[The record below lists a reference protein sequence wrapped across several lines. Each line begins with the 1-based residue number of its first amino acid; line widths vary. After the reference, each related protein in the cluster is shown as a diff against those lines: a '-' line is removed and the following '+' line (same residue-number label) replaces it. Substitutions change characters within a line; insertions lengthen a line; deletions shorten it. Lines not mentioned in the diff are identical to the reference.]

1 MLTGKLLV
9 AMTVLSCRA
18 SFSFFITGT
27 MLHLCHNLH
36 MQLFFKHM
44 RNMSSQC
51 VELFLSGKSSRKLQ
65 ERVQGMC
72 SAYMT
77 DYMQALTLHTSLGD
91 LKLELCALF
100 QYAYKT
106 VRQ

>member
-1 MLTGKLLV
+1 
-9 AMTVLSCRA
+9 
-18 SFSFFITGT
+18 

-36 MQLFFKHM
+36 MQLFFRHM
-44 RNMSSQC
+44 RNMSSQS

-65 ERVQGMC
+65 ERVQRPRMC

-91 LKLELCALF
+91 LKLELCALL